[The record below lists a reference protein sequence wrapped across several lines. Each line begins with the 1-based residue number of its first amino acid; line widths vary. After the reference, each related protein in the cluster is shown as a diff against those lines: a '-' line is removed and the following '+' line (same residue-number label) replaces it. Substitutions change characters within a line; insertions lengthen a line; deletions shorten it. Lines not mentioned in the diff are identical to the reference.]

1 MDFVVETIDCSDNSA
16 AGVKIDGEDGEE
28 DADEVDAVL
37 VVTAPEAVGGVGVRV
52 LIPDVSDA
60 GETTRRDLRLPFC
73 WFTEFELKDGNDCV
87 VEIGLIEATRK
98 NKLNYKSRGSQGLK
112 K

>member
-1 MDFVVETIDCSDNSA
+1 MDFVVDTTDCSDNSA
-16 AGVKIDGEDGEE
+16 AGVKTDGDDGEE

-37 VVTAPEAVGGVGVRV
+37 IATALEAVGGVGVRV

-73 WFTEFELKDGNDCV
+73 WFIEFELKDGIDCV
-87 VEIGLIEATRK
+87 VAIGLIEATRK
-98 NKLNYKSRGSQGLK
+98 SK
-112 K
+112 